1 MFCDMPAK
9 IGFMA
14 KYQRRKAKIRGESAP
29 DRSAAYAVR
38 PGRSAGGG
46 VRRAGSGRPTARRSC
61 FGMGGDEGG
70 RRLRSCPCGSRG
82 AGPGGSAARF
92 GAKGPVR
99 RCPACGSPCANRGR
113 GGGRRAAQKHW
124 PAASGRRRYEK
135 SPAPADGSRT
145 RRVSPKRSDYF
156 TFGPAATR
164 FLPSSLP
171 VNFVKFFTKRLA
183 RSSAFVSHSLAS
195 L

>member
-9 IGFMA
+9 IGFMT

-38 PGRSAGGG
+38 PGRSGGG

-92 GAKGPVR
+92 GAGTR
-99 RCPACGSPCANRGR
+99 SR
-113 GGGRRAAQKHW
+113 

-145 RRVSPKRSDYF
+145 RRFRRSDYF

>member
-38 PGRSAGGG
+38 PGRSAGGASG
-46 VRRAGSGRPTARRSC
+46 GRDRA
-61 FGMGGDEGG
+61 GG
-70 RRLRSCPCGSRG
+70 RREEAVSEWVGTRAAGDCALVHAARG
-82 AGPGGSAARF
+82 ARGRAGRRRASGRRARF
-92 GAKGPVR
+92 AGV
-99 RCPACGSPCANRGR
+99 PCANRSR

-145 RRVSPKRSDYF
+145 RRFRRSDYF

>member
-1 MFCDMPAK
+1 MKEEKRKSEEKVLRIAL
-9 IGFMA
+9 
-14 KYQRRKAKIRGESAP
+14 RRVP
-29 DRSAAYAVR
+29 C
-38 PGRSAGGG
+38 GRAGARGG
-46 VRRAGSGRPTARRSC
+46 VRWAGRRWAARRGC

-99 RCPACGSPCANRGR
+99 RCPVCGSPCANRSR

-145 RRVSPKRSDYF
+145 RRFRRSDYF